1 LEAFGAFYTQLWAS
15 YGFYQNFTKKWN
27 SIITKKIFLKIHEIL
42 PKVKR
47 FTKSGHTV
55 RELVQLIMPI
65 YRVSQKNAT

>member
-1 LEAFGAFYTQLWAS
+1 MD
-15 YGFYQNFTKKWN
+15 FTKILPKN
-27 SIITKKIFLKIHEIL
+27 EKLDHYNKKIFLKIHEIL

>member
-1 LEAFGAFYTQLWAS
+1 VHSTRSFGLPMDFSKILPKNEKLYH
-15 YGFYQNFTKKWN
+15 Y
-27 SIITKKIFLKIHEIL
+27 KKIFLKIHEIL

-65 YRVSQKNAT
+65 LI